1 MVGDNTDVYGFS
13 EAVKLTNFD
22 PANKSALILGA
33 GGVVPSV
40 LLALKNMGVDQI
52 TLSNR
57 TKEKAINLKKNFP
70 FLKVIDWG
78 ETIKSDLIINATS
91 IGIKQND
98 EIKLDY
104 TRLDG
109 QLFYDVIYN
118 PPKTKFL
125 ENAKK
130 SGKKTENGKNMFIYQ
145 AMKAFQ
151 TWHGIMPE
159 ISDEVRDLIK

>member
-1 MVGDNTDVYGFS
+1 M
-13 EAVKLTNFD
+13 
-22 PANKSALILGA
+22 
-33 GGVVPSV
+33 
-40 LLALKNMGVDQI
+40 
-52 TLSNR
+52 
-57 TKEKAINLKKNFP
+57 
-70 FLKVIDWG
+70 IDWG

-145 AMKAFQ
+145 AMKHFRPGTVLSQ
-151 TWHGIMPE
+151 KLMMG
-159 ISDEVRDLIK
+159 S

>member
-1 MVGDNTDVYGFS
+1 
-13 EAVKLTNFD
+13 
-22 PANKSALILGA
+22 
-33 GGVVPSV
+33 
-40 LLALKNMGVDQI
+40 MGVDQI

-70 FLKVIDWG
+70 FLQVIDWG

-125 ENAKK
+125 ENAKN

-151 TWHGIMPE
+151 TWHGIKPE
-159 ISDEVRDLIK
+159 INDEVRDLIK